1 MGTNGEPFNIE
12 VTSDGGGSKWIRDC
26 VSHTPEQ
33 VRAAHDEGEVV
44 TFKSSDG
51 GEADVDMSKVFMI
64 RFQDGETF
72 KRRSAEVNK
81 NGDKKTG

>member
-12 VTSDGGGSKWIRDC
+12 VTADGGASKWIRDV
-26 VSHTPEQ
+26 VSHT
-33 VRAAHDEGEVV
+33 AAEIRKSLDEGEVI
-44 TFKSSDG
+44 TLKSADG

-72 KRRSAEVNK
+72 KRRSAEVQK
-81 NGDKKTG
+81 HGDKKVG